1 MEPLQTS
8 TNQSNPGTDHDPL
21 AGLAKTVRRATA
33 LLWTVVAL
41 LTFSLIVL
49 LSN

>member
-1 MEPLQTS
+1 MEPMQIPAMQSELS
-8 TNQSNPGTDHDPL
+8 TERDPL
-21 AGLAKTVRRATA
+21 AGLAKAVRRATA

-41 LTFSLIVL
+41 LTFTLIVL